1 MNNGEKTD
9 QKRRTLGQ
17 ILSPVDKKSKCKFV
31 QASIDVSQIGAP
43 REQSKNGKKHEKT
56 KIKTVIAKESYE
68 LNEVNKLV
76 TFNDQLSIHSRSLTQ
91 GRPHTHTYTH
101 TLPPFPTNT
110 RGRVHMQPAART
122 YAQTHT
128 YTQQRRCSD
137 QVIDA
142 RVHQIAQFLAIYPE
156 EVEIDIYSC
165 NTVLNEE
172 LRVIHAV
179 PLDMFINP
187 SATSWL
193 LI

>member
-1 MNNGEKTD
+1 M
-9 QKRRTLGQ
+9 
-17 ILSPVDKKSKCKFV
+17 

-43 REQSKNGKKHEKT
+43 REQSKKWKETREKT

-156 EVEIDIYSC
+156 EVEIDINSC

-179 PLDMFINP
+179 PLDKFINP
-187 SATSWL
+187 SGTSWL